1 MEEVVED
8 STWTLKGM
16 VSEGVEDNISL
27 SCVDI
32 RMTVL
37 NSLIESGK
45 ETAEIRL
52 VNTVNRKKNL
62 ETVSAVVTYRVKLIS
77 DWGVWEI

>member
-1 MEEVVED
+1 MED

-62 ETVSAVVTYRVKLIS
+62 ETVSAFVTYRVKLIS

>member
-37 NSLIESGK
+37 NPLIESGK

-62 ETVSAVVTYRVKLIS
+62 ETVSAVVTDKVKLIS
-77 DWGVWEI
+77 DW

>member
-37 NSLIESGK
+37 NPLIESGK
-45 ETAEIRL
+45 ETVEIRL

-62 ETVSAVVTYRVKLIS
+62 VEIVTAVVTDRVKLIS
-77 DWGVWEI
+77 DW

>member
-1 MEEVVED
+1 MED

-32 RMTVL
+32 RITVL
-37 NSLIESGK
+37 NQLIESGK

-62 ETVSAVVTYRVKLIS
+62 ETVSAVVTDKVKLIS
-77 DWGVWEI
+77 DW